1 MNLSGA
7 TVATAA
13 TRSSMDTKI
22 NQQSIIKNNDQDQS
36 FFKLNNLNPR
46 LSSFWHDEEKLKR
59 AIEIYGSVLPRKR
72 ALEQISEETGVSI
85 RTAKNFGSKLLNTNE
100 FDEYIKELHSRP
112 NGKETYCYFNHLSN
126 NRKYYDLN
134 KTNNNKLDDTTVL
147 EMTNNNLNN
156 NDNISYQ
163 NYEEDQDDDDLEDYF
178 NETNNN
184 NIQNNSQYQHANEEI
199 IDSYAY
205 NTTTNTTNNNLNGHG
220 KINYKHLNGDNNC
233 KYAFFL
239 YFLV

>member
-7 TVATAA
+7 TVAT
-13 TRSSMDTKI
+13 TSSMETKVF
-22 NQQSIIKNNDQDQS
+22 QQSIIKNNDQDQS

-147 EMTNNNLNN
+147 EMTSNNNLNN

-184 NIQNNSQYQHANEEI
+184 NNIQNNSQYQHANEEI

-205 NTTTNTTNNNLNGHG
+205 NTTTTTNLNGHG
-220 KINYKHLNGDNNC
+220 KTNYKHLNGDINC
-233 KYAFFL
+233 KYAFIYIFWSRNS
-239 YFLV
+239 

>member
-7 TVATAA
+7 TVAT
-13 TRSSMDTKI
+13 TSSMETKVF
-22 NQQSIIKNNDQDQS
+22 QQSIIKNNDQDQS

-72 ALEQISEETGVSI
+72 ALEQISEETGITI
-85 RTAKNFGSKLLNTNE
+85 RTAKSFSSKILNTNE

-147 EMTNNNLNN
+147 EMTNIN
-156 NDNISYQ
+156 NDNIAYQ
-163 NYEEDQDDDDLEDYF
+163 NYDNDDDDLEDYM
-178 NETNNN
+178 NETNSNN
-184 NIQNNSQYQHANEEI
+184 NIQNSGQYQKLQQENNSEI
-199 IDSYAY
+199 TDSFAY
-205 NTTTNTTNNNLNGHG
+205 NNNINGYN
-220 KINYKHLNGDNNC
+220 KKKC
-233 KYAFFL
+233 KY
-239 YFLV
+239 